1 MSIHIHNRSFDRPRV
16 VNAHGTPM
24 PIEATADEMDG
35 FHVLNNAFKRKLGF
49 VSSLNPLNHGLPMW
63 KHLNRS
69 NPELY
74 SCLDALALLRNHYH
88 NQQQLDATG
97 ARTVWNLLHVRLD
110 PVLDHMHNVG
120 MAVDEAKRQ
129 ELSVQLHKDLEAIT
143 QQMNAVVPEAV
154 RSPKVWVNQSNAVKG
169 RATLAARMAA
179 EGDPGAERIANA
191 PIFEVPA
198 TKMVTKCSACG
209 EVGIKAD
216 HVTRKFLKKVVESM
230 KVSL

>member
-1 MSIHIHNRSFDRPRV
+1 MPALGI
-16 VNAHGTPM
+16 PM
-24 PIEATADEMDG
+24 PIEATSDEMDC

-74 SCLDALALLRNHYH
+74 SCLDALGLLRNHYH

-97 ARTVWNLLHVRLD
+97 ARPVWNLLHERLD
-110 PVLDHMHNVG
+110 PVLDHMHEVG
-120 MAVDEAKRQ
+120 MKVDETKRQ
-129 ELSVQLHKDLEAIT
+129 ELSIQLHKDLEALT

-154 RSPKVWVNQSNAVKG
+154 RSPKVWVSQANAVKG
-169 RATLAARMAA
+169 RATLAARMAT

-191 PIFEVPA
+191 PIFAVPA
-198 TKMVTKCSACG
+198 TKTVLKCSTCG

-216 HVTRKFLKKVVESM
+216 HVTRKFLKKTLDIAPEISDN
-230 KVSL
+230 SLSNLTLEGM